1 MMTQTQLADL
11 EAAQEFSTAI
21 SHQVAKST
29 QVALVEKLTQRRQ
42 TAVGLIDRLE
52 EGREILSQ
60 LCGLIFGV
68 RRHRREL
75 LAQADLEVL
84 IEGVILAKKGED
96 PLVVFDTIV
105 GCGYEDQGL
114 LRDLASEVLHIVDP
128 WAHPLW
134 RRWVLDPDQETGA
147 LALLVEDPIALYG
160 IDDATTYAQVR
171 FAFDYLSQTLSGAS
185 LLPVS
190 AEQSPYGLDVFLAG
204 VYGVYSSTV
213 IKMRMTKEFNSLL
226 PDLGEFMGR
235 ILGVKG
241 EVDAN
246 RGQ

>member
-21 SHQVAKST
+21 ALQVAKST
-29 QVALVEKLTQRRQ
+29 QVSLVEKLAERRQ
-42 TAVGLIDRLE
+42 RAVALIDRLD
-52 EGREILSQ
+52 EGPEIFSQ
-60 LCGLIFGV
+60 LCGFIFGV

-75 LAQADLEVL
+75 MAQADLAVL
-84 IEGVILAKKGED
+84 IDGIELAKKGED
-96 PLVVFDTIV
+96 PLVVFTTIG

-114 LRDLASEVLHIVDP
+114 LRDLTSEVLHIVDP
-128 WAHPLW
+128 LTHPLW
-134 RRWVLDPDQETGA
+134 RRWVLDPEQETGA
-147 LALLVEDPIALYG
+147 LALIVEDPVVLYG
-160 IDDATTYAQVR
+160 IDDAKTYAQVR
-171 FAFDYLSQTLSGAS
+171 FASEYLRQTLSAAS

-204 VYGVYSSTV
+204 VYGIYSSTV

-246 RGQ
+246 RGY

>member
-1 MMTQTQLADL
+1 MTQTQLADL
-11 EAAQEFSTAI
+11 EAAQEFQAAI
-21 SHQVAKST
+21 AFQVSQTT
-29 QVALVEKLTQRRQ
+29 QASLVQRLTNRRAI
-42 TAVGLIDRLE
+42 AVGLIDRLAE
-52 EGREILSQ
+52 SPEVLNE

-68 RRHRREL
+68 RRHRRAL
-75 LAQADLEVL
+75 LAQADLDVL
-84 IEGVILAKKGED
+84 VEGMRLARNGEN

-114 LRDLASEVLHIVDP
+114 LRDLASEVLHLVDP
-128 WAHPLW
+128 WTHPLW

-147 LALLVEDPIALYG
+147 LALLVEDPVALYG
-160 IDDATTYAQVR
+160 IDDAATYAQVR
-171 FAFDYLSQTLSGAS
+171 FASEYLSQTLSAAS
-185 LLPVS
+185 LLPVP
-190 AEQSPYGLDVFLAG
+190 AEQSPYGLDIFLAG

-241 EVDAN
+241 ESDAS